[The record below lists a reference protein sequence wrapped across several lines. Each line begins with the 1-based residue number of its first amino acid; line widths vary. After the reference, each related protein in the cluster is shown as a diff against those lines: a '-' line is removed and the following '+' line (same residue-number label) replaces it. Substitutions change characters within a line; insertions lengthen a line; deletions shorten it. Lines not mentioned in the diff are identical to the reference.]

1 MVIAIHIKTVTQVLH
16 GGEKQ
21 MGKGFGKVPSSKS
34 KGSFVNTTLTPEET
48 QVVLAEMYDFLEC
61 DDNLA
66 ILGRMALRR
75 YVNGEGRGAVVAAP
89 WQKTDPDL
97 IPTHYMADRELKE
110 AKLAYPGVMY
120 DFKRY
125 KPHSQFLFIYWKQD
139 IPKTLAACQV
149 ISLGIPL
156 VKLFKV

>member
-1 MVIAIHIKTVTQVLH
+1 
-16 GGEKQ
+16 
-21 MGKGFGKVPSSKS
+21 MGQGFGKVSSPKP

-48 QVVLAEMYDFLEC
+48 QMVLAEMYDFLEC
-61 DDNLA
+61 DDNIA

-75 YVNGEGRGAVVAAP
+75 YVNGEGRGAIVAAP

-97 IPTHYMADRELKE
+97 IPTHYMVDRELKE

-139 IPKTLAACQV
+139 LPKTLAACQV
-149 ISLGIPL
+149 ISLGMPL
-156 VKLFKV
+156 VKLFKFQ